1 MPSVE
6 RELMEITSQT
16 DQAKGEKRQTYLNRV
31 LDAAN
36 ELSAAEWDS
45 LSTDAQIWVSEN
57 VALCNNHKPLYEFP
71 ALETEAENEVAT
83 AVADEPEVDDLDE
96 PVNDENVGEE
106 ELKLDDEI
114 LAEESD
120 PEIKAEI
127 KEEIR
132 DDAVNMGGPNK
143 IAQEEPPKRRPGRPR
158 KLPELDAAPAPAKAV
173 KAAPAPKVVA
183 AVPVARPVREVR
195 KPEVAKAP
203 EPVAA
208 PVARP
213 VIAPLLPVLED
224 EGAFDFLTTMV
235 YTKDAKTTAQ
245 QFYDAMREKK
255 YRMDVDNFKE
265 SLKLLRRICSTI
277 KKVESSKK

>member
-6 RELMEITSQT
+6 RELMEVTSQA

-36 ELSAAEWDS
+36 EVSAPQWDS

-57 VALCNNHKPLYEFP
+57 MALFNNHKPLYEFP
-71 ALETEAENEVAT
+71 ALETEAEGKIAT

-106 ELKLDDEI
+106 ELNMDDEI
-114 LAEESD
+114 LNEEAD
-120 PEIKAEI
+120 PEVKAEVV
-127 KEEIR
+127 EEIR
-132 DDAVNMGGPNK
+132 DDAVTMSSVK
-143 IAQEEPPKRRPGRPR
+143 LAQEEPPKRKPGRPR
-158 KLPELDAAPAPAKAV
+158 KLPELDAAPAAVKTV
-173 KAAPAPKVVA
+173 KAAPVA
-183 AVPVARPVREVR
+183 AKTAPAPVTRPVREVR

-208 PVARP
+208 PVVRP
-213 VIAPLLPVLED
+213 VLAPLLPVLED
-224 EGAFDFLTTMV
+224 EGAFDFLTAMV

-255 YRMDVDNFKE
+255 YKMDVDNFKA